1 MRCLLLLALWSVALP
16 AVRRDLALRA
26 SVSLRRIQ
34 PGRGRD
40 WLVACRRQPGTA
52 RATPS
57 PHCAT
62 FVVTPCTHNPLG
74 AKGCGEAGAIGA
86 PPAMMNAVRDALAAV
101 GVKDMQMPASPHRV
115 WQAIQAAKAAA

>member
-1 MRCLLLLALWSVALP
+1 LRCLLLLALWSVALP

-62 FVVTPCTHNPLG
+62 FG
-74 AKGCGEAGAIGA
+74 ALVLLRFDTQAGPRRAC
-86 PPAMMNAVRDALAAV
+86 VLDRALALRLRIAGHAPRRPA
-101 GVKDMQMPASPHRV
+101 GVRAPNC
-115 WQAIQAAKAAA
+115 